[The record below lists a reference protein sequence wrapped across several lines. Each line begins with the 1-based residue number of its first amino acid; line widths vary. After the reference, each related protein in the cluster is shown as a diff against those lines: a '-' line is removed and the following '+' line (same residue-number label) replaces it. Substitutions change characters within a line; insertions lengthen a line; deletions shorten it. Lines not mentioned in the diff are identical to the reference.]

1 MNTITYQKDAL
12 RTNSADHH
20 DISIR
25 LGSHKMQQI
34 LHADI
39 GVATESGEILD
50 AIKKHVYYGKKL
62 DTVNLIEEVG
72 DVMWYLAVLLDQC
85 GSTFDEAMEKNIAKL
100 KTRFPDGFTE
110 DKALNRDL
118 NSERKGLE
126 APV

>member
-34 LHADI
+34 LHAGI

-100 KTRFPDGFTE
+100 KTRFPEGFTE
-110 DKALNRDL
+110 HNALNRDL